1 MMGRRQTLMVFTSDT
16 ISRGKQLYGDGNA
29 QWKADGEILKD
40 DRKFGDYGIEDGDTI
55 VSNDRTRGG
64 N

>member
-1 MMGRRQTLMVFTSDT
+1 MVFTSDT